1 MMAACTQTVSILYA
15 LFFGAGEACV
25 RIDLWSILSAFAVF
39 MVVVVM
45 LQWIARRMWGR
56 LTSTPQTEGQDTD
69 TQPDRPFEDNPHYRD
84 SAIRS
89 TRR

>member
-1 MMAACTQTVSILYA
+1 MLGTCEETVSILYA
-15 LFFGAGEACV
+15 LVFGAGEACV

-39 MVVVVM
+39 MVCVVI
-45 LQWIARRMWGR
+45 LQRIVRRLLARPA
-56 LTSTPQTEGQDTD
+56 PQSRVANEETAE
-69 TQPDRPFEDNPHYRD
+69 RPYDDDPNYRE